1 MNPSATEFAAAYARP
16 LLLDAGP
23 LVAALNRKEKH
34 HAWAKRMLMSL
45 SGRFITCE
53 ACLAETLHG
62 VENDPRAIAALRILV
77 GRMEVI
83 PVLPLE
89 SDALFDNLSRY
100 APAMD
105 LADGCLLVLQRRTPD
120 SIIITTDDRDFAT
133 FRVPYLSP
141 SGVFAPEAS
150 L

>member
-23 LVAALNRKEKH
+23 LVAALNRREQH
-34 HAWAKRMLMSL
+34 HAWARRLFLSL
-45 SGRFITCE
+45 PGRFITCE

-83 PVLPLE
+83 PVLPLAAGE
-89 SDALFDNLSRY
+89 LFDNLTRY

-105 LADGCLLVLQRRTPD
+105 LADGCLLVLQRQTPD
-120 SIIITTDDRDFAT
+120 SIIITTDERDFAT
-133 FRVPYLSP
+133 FRVPYLCP
-141 SGVFAPEAS
+141 SGVFVP
-150 L
+150 